1 MLKLTKYTL
10 FHYFKHNRGLV
21 FIENNHFARFL
32 EEISTIN
39 NKFPQPWVAWVAH
52 FSMSVGLT
60 HVTDHAILE
69 QPLIAAFLRFSHFP
83 QISYYEIIK

>member
-39 NKFPQPWVAWVAH
+39 TKFSQPWVAWVAH
-52 FSMSVGLT
+52 FSMSAMLMFLFFWFVSIS
-60 HVTDHAILE
+60 AIHSLNALLSQVSRE
-69 QPLIAAFLRFSHFP
+69 L
-83 QISYYEIIK
+83 K

>member
-39 NKFPQPWVAWVAH
+39 NKFPQPWVAWVAR
-52 FSMSVGLT
+52 FSMSDNKRNQVS
-60 HVTDHAILE
+60 HAIVFCILY
-69 QPLIAAFLRFSHFP
+69 PVYLSTNYKDFTI
-83 QISYYEIIK
+83 

>member
-21 FIENNHFARFL
+21 FIKNNHFARFL

-52 FSMSVGLT
+52 FSMSGF
-60 HVTDHAILE
+60 
-69 QPLIAAFLRFSHFP
+69 LIQKLINFGQETEP
-83 QISYYEIIK
+83 